1 MNTKC
6 TSLVQHNMIQYDTG
20 QGYITVINLV
30 QARKAENVTFS
41 IQRAK
46 YMTLLQQCREGAYLI
61 SLS

>member
-6 TSLVQHNMIQYDTG
+6 TSLIQHNMIQYDTG

-41 IQRAK
+41 IQGAK
-46 YMTLLQQCREGAYLI
+46 YMILLQHDTAT
-61 SLS
+61 SV